1 MAQTSGTYSTYDQV
15 GIRED
20 LHDVITNIAPT
31 ATPFMS
37 NVGTSTAENTYF
49 EWQEDTL
56 DTAVATNAHIE
67 GDNETYTAPTAT
79 VRLGNRTQI
88 SKKSVIVTGTA
99 RRVNTAGRADEL
111 PYQVGLK
118 GMALKRDMESSA
130 LANNA
135 AVTGDDTTARET
147 GGLVAWIKT
156 NESKASDGL
165 APDYATSPTDTRSDG
180 TQAAFTE
187 AMLKTVMASC
197 FDNGGEPSMLMVGSA
212 NKQTVSGFAG
222 IAALRHQATGA
233 APTEII
239 GAADVYVSDFG
250 NLAVIPS
257 RFQRARDALFI
268 DPNHVSIAF
277 LDPIAV
283 EDRAKTGDADRKVI
297 LAEWGLKVDSEKA
310 HGIAA
315 DLTA

>member
-1 MAQTSGTYSTYDQV
+1 MAQTSGTYSTYDQG

-37 NVGTSTAENTYF
+37 NIGSSSAENTYW

-56 DTAVATNAHIE
+56 DAASGSNAHIE
-67 GDNETYTAPTAT
+67 GDNETYSAPTAT
-79 VRLGNRTQI
+79 VKLGNRTQI

-111 PYQVGLK
+111 AYQVALK
-118 GMALKRDMESSA
+118 GKALKRDMETSA
-130 LANNA
+130 FANNA
-135 AVTGDDTTARET
+135 VVTGDDSTARET

-156 NESKASDGL
+156 NEAKAADGL
-165 APDYATSPTDTRSDG
+165 APDYTASPTDTRSDG

-197 FDNGGEPSMLMVGSA
+197 FDNGGEPTMLFVGSA

-222 IAALRHQATGA
+222 IAALRKQVDGMRAT
-233 APTEII
+233 IV
-239 GAADVYVSDFG
+239 GAADVYGSDFG
-250 NLAVIPS
+250 DLAVIPS
-257 RFQRARDALFI
+257 RFQRGRDALFV
-268 DPNHVSIAF
+268 DPEHVSIAY
-277 LDPIAV
+277 LRNIAL

-297 LAEWGLKVDSEKA
+297 LAEWGLKVHSEKA

>member
-1 MAQTSGTYSTYDQV
+1 MTQTTGTYSTYDQE

-20 LHDVITNIAPT
+20 LHDVITNLAPT

-37 NVGTSTAENTYF
+37 NIGSSSAENTYW

-56 DTAVATNAHIE
+56 DAAADDNAHIE
-67 GDNETYTAPTAT
+67 GDNETYAAPTAT
-79 VRLGNRTQI
+79 VKLGNRTQI

-99 RRVNTAGRADEL
+99 RSVNTAGRADEL
-111 PYQVGLK
+111 AYQVALK
-118 GMALKRDMESSA
+118 GKALKRDMESVL

-135 AVTGDDTTARET
+135 VVTGDDSTARVT
-147 GGLVAWIKT
+147 GGLVAWLKT
-156 NESKASDGL
+156 NESVAADGL
-165 APDYATSPTDTRSDG
+165 APDYTASPTDTRSDG

-197 FDNGGEPSMLMVGSA
+197 FDNGGEPTMLMVGSA

-222 IAALRHQATGA
+222 IAALRKQVDGMAAT
-233 APTEII
+233 II
-239 GAADVYVSDFG
+239 GSADVYSSDFG
-250 NLAVIPS
+250 DLAVIPN
-257 RFQRARDALFI
+257 RFQRSRDALFI
-268 DPNHVSIAF
+268 DPNHASVAF
-277 LDPIAV
+277 LRNITM

-297 LAEWGLKVDSEKA
+297 LTEYGLKIHSEKA

>member
-1 MAQTSGTYSTYDQV
+1 MAQTSGTYSTYDQQ

-31 ATPFMS
+31 ATPFMNNIGS
-37 NVGTSTAENTYF
+37 STAENTYW

-67 GDNETYTAPTAT
+67 GDNESYTAPTAT
-79 VRLGNRTQI
+79 VKLGNRTQI

-99 RRVNTAGRADEL
+99 RSVNTAGRADEL
-111 PYQVGLK
+111 AYQVALK
-118 GMALKRDMESSA
+118 GKALKRDMESSA
-130 LANNA
+130 FANNA
-135 AVTGDDTTARET
+135 VVTGDDSTARET

-165 APDYATSPTDTRSDG
+165 APDYTTSPTDTRSDG

-197 FDNGGEPSMLMVGSA
+197 FDNGGEPTMLFVGSA

-222 IAALRHQATGA
+222 IAALRKQVDGMRGT
-233 APTEII
+233 IV
-239 GAADVYVSDFG
+239 GAADVYGSDFG
-250 NLAVIPS
+250 DLAVIPS

-268 DPNHVSIAF
+268 DPEHVSIAY
-277 LDPIAV
+277 LRNIQL

-297 LAEWGLKVDSEKA
+297 LAEWGLKVHSEKA

-315 DLTA
+315 DLTT

>member
-1 MAQTSGTYSTYDQV
+1 MAQTSGTYSTYDQQ

-31 ATPFMS
+31 ATPFMNNIGS
-37 NVGTSTAENTYF
+37 STAENTYW

-67 GDNETYTAPTAT
+67 GDNESYTAPTAT
-79 VRLGNRTQI
+79 VKLGNRTQI

-99 RRVNTAGRADEL
+99 RAVNTAGRADEL
-111 PYQVGLK
+111 AYQVALK
-118 GMALKRDMESSA
+118 GKALKRDMESSA
-130 LANNA
+130 FANNA
-135 AVTGDDTTARET
+135 VVTGDDSTARET

-156 NESKASDGL
+156 NESKASYGL
-165 APDYATSPTDTRSDG
+165 APDYTTSPTDTRSDG

-197 FDNGGEPSMLMVGSA
+197 FDNGGEPTMLFVGSA

-222 IAALRHQATGA
+222 IAALRKQVDGMRGT
-233 APTEII
+233 IV
-239 GAADVYVSDFG
+239 GAADVYGSDFG
-250 NLAVIPS
+250 DLAVIPS
-257 RFQRARDALFI
+257 RFQRARDALFV
-268 DPNHVSIAF
+268 DPEHVSIAY
-277 LDPIAV
+277 LRNITL

-297 LAEWGLKVDSEKA
+297 LAEWGLKVHSEKA

-315 DLTA
+315 DLTT